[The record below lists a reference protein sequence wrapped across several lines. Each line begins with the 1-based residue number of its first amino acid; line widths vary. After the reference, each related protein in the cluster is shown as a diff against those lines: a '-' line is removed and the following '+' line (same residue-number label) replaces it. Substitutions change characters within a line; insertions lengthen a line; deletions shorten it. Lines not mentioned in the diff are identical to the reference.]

1 MTKFQLLHGN
11 TILGDLEFSH
21 GKYKFQLSKD
31 ITLEQWN
38 RMHGLFPLNDTNEIQ
53 SDTFFESLNIRLPIQ
68 LRRAENNAKLEYMK
82 DKKLKVLSD
91 SYELQSV
98 K

>member
-1 MTKFQLLHGN
+1 
-11 TILGDLEFSH
+11 LEFSH
-21 GKYKFQLSKD
+21 GKYKFQLSKN

-38 RMHGLFPLNDTNEIQ
+38 RIHGLFPLNDTNEIQ

-68 LRRAENNAKLEYMK
+68 LRRADDKTKLEYMK
-82 DKKLKVLSD
+82 DRKLKVVSD
-91 SYELQSV
+91 SYELQSI

>member
-1 MTKFQLLHGN
+1 MKFQLLHGN
-11 TILGDLEFSH
+11 TYLWDLEFSN
-21 GKYKFQLSKD
+21 GTYKFQLSKD
-31 ITLEQWN
+31 ISLEDWN
-38 RMHGLFPLNDTNEIQ
+38 RIHGLFPLNDTTEIQ

-68 LRRAENNAKLEYMK
+68 LRRADNKAKLEYMK
-82 DKKLKVLSD
+82 NRKLKVVSD